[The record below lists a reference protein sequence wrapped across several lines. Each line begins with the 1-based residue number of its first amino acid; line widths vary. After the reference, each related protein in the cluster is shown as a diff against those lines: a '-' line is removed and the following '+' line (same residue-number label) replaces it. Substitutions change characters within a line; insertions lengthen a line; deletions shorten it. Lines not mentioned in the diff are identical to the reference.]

1 VIGLRLQSDEGG
13 RRGSVPMPRRRQRSP
28 GTIATYSLGVNADAD
43 VVAEARWLFQAR
55 PKRFQVEIEISV
67 NVSCGFREC
76 RGCVRDARGC
86 RQDMAACTPVR
97 IAVIC
102 TVQCSE

>member
-28 GTIATYSLGVNADAD
+28 GTIATYSLDVNADVD

-76 RGCVRDARGC
+76 FVSVVDVFVTLVGVVKIWRLAHR
-86 RQDMAACTPVR
+86 
-97 IAVIC
+97 
-102 TVQCSE
+102 